1 MNAMEIC
8 NYGCVAA
15 GYPDYNPGVYDD
27 ILRSGRRIYC
37 IAADDNHNV
46 NEDSFGGFTVIKAD
60 SLDYETV
67 TKALTDGN
75 FYASQG
81 PEIYDLWVEDG
92 KVHVTCS
99 DAAEIYFN
107 TGVRKAKRVLA
118 AEGES
123 LNSAE
128 FEILPEYKYVRVTV
142 VDRAGKPANTNAY
155 FIDNIKL

>member
-1 MNAMEIC
+1 MI
-8 NYGCVAA
+8 
-15 GYPDYNPGVYDD
+15 
-27 ILRSGRRIYC
+27 
-37 IAADDNHNV
+37 
-46 NEDSFGGFTVIKAD
+46 EDSFGGFTVIKAD

-67 TKALTDGN
+67 TAALEAGN

-107 TGVRKAKRVLA
+107 IGVRKAKRVLA

-142 VDRAGKPANTNAY
+142 VDREGKPANTNAY